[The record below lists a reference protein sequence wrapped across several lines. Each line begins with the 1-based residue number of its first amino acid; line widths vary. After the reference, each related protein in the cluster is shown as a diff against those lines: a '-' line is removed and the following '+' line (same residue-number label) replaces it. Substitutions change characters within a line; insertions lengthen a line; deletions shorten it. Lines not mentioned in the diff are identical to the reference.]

1 MEREEQLSRLW
12 ADVVGEMKRLDG
24 GDSFGIDAYI
34 TPLELKEDD
43 GSTLVL
49 TYPADTLIDWVEL
62 NYQDRIVY
70 AATKV
75 LQAPRKVVFE
85 QRESA
90 VPAPAVE
97 QVEDPAPAVVQP
109 QPKKSSGKKK
119 AYVSG
124 LNSSFTFENFVVGGS
139 NDFAAAAAKA
149 CAACLQEMPYNP
161 LFIYG
166 GPGLGKTHLLH
177 AIGNAILERNE
188 KAKVLYLTSE
198 VFANDYIEAISN
210 GARAI
215 TEFRRKYR
223 KADVLLIDDVQFLG
237 RGIKTQEE
245 FFHTFNALFGSGKQ
259 IVLSADCPASEITN
273 LEPRLSSR
281 FQQGMTVSVRLPD
294 LEMRTAILR
303 NVCRQWKSE
312 LISDDVVNFL
322 ARNITSSVRQL
333 VGACVRLITFASFS
347 QRRPSVQEAR
357 QYISDILRDDKGGK
371 VTVEDI
377 QKLIAGE
384 FNLRLSELTGPRR
397 TASVVQ
403 PRQVA
408 MYLAR
413 KFTGKSLQDIG
424 AAFGGRSHATVLNAA
439 RKVEE
444 DMRQNEEL
452 AALVKKM
459 SAELA

>member
-12 ADVVGEMKRLDG
+12 SDVVGEMKRLDG
-24 GDSFGIDAYI
+24 GDSFGIDACI
-34 TPLELKEDD
+34 APLQLKEDD
-43 GSTLVL
+43 GTTLVIA
-49 TYPADTLIDWVEL
+49 YPADTLIDWVEL

-75 LQAPRKVVFE
+75 LKGARKVRFE
-85 QRESA
+85 QMGGDSA
-90 VPAPAVE
+90 PAQEPVDAPAEPEVAPAP
-97 QVEDPAPAVVQP
+97 
-109 QPKKSSGKKK
+109 KK
-119 AYVSG
+119 AVYRKKAHVSG
-124 LNSSFTFENFVVGGS
+124 LNAGFTFENFVVGAS

-149 CAACLQEMPYNP
+149 CAAHLQEMPYNP

-188 KAKVLYLTSE
+188 KANVLYLTSE
-198 VFANDYIEAISN
+198 VFTNDYIEAIGN

-223 KADVLLIDDVQFLG
+223 KADVLLIDDVQFLA
-237 RGIKTQEE
+237 RGVKTQEE
-245 FFHTFNALFGSGKQ
+245 FFHTFNTLFGSGKQ

-281 FQQGMTVSVRLPD
+281 FQQGMTVCVRQPD

-322 ARNITSSVRQL
+322 AKNITASVRQL

-357 QYISDILRDDKGGK
+357 QYISDILRENKGAK

-377 QKLIAGE
+377 QKLIANE
-384 FNLRLSELTGPRR
+384 FNLRLTELTGPRR

-403 PRQVA
+403 PRQLA

-413 KFTGKSLQDIG
+413 KLTAKSLQDIG

-439 RKVEE
+439 RKVEA
-444 DMRQNEEL
+444 DMRSNAEL
-452 AALVKKM
+452 AALVEKM